1 MNRAPTPE
9 ASAPT
14 CGLPKVSIVVP
25 CHNGCRW
32 IGETLAS
39 TRRPYPW
46 PVELIVVDDGST
58 DGSGELVARDFPVVR
73 LVRRRIAAAVRCG
86 GTAHGSL
93 LLQVENVALGIVY
106 GNEQTKPGR
115 SRASLALVSASF
127 LPLLA
132 RRLMCG
138 VDVDRRMQLVQ

>member
-25 CHNGCRW
+25 CHNGRRW

-58 DGSGELVARDFPVVR
+58 DGSGELVARDSPEMR
-73 LVRRRIAAAVRCG
+73 LVRRRIAAAARCG
-86 GTAHGSL
+86 GTARGPL
-93 LLQVENVALGIVY
+93 LLQVENVARGIVCCK
-106 GNEQTKPGR
+106 EETKLRRPRG
-115 SRASLALVSASF
+115 SRAQVSVSF
-127 LPLLA
+127 PPLLEW
-132 RRLMCG
+132 RLMCG
-138 VDVDRRMQLVQ
+138 VDADRIRQLVQ